1 MLILKLNTSLEKNY
15 CYFKYSKWIEAS
27 QYYNVHMNL
36 TFLFNVQKI
45 TLNIFIV
52 FLLLVTIKQVI

>member
-1 MLILKLNTSLEKNY
+1 MLILKLNTSFEKKNY

-36 TFLFNVQKI
+36 N
-45 TLNIFIV
+45 
-52 FLLLVTIKQVI
+52 